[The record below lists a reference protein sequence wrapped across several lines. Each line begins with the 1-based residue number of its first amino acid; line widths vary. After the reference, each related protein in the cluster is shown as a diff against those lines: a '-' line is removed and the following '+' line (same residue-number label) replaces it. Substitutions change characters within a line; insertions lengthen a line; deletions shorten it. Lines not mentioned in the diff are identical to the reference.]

1 MTGGLGLCRV
11 QRLAAA
17 QGEPTW
23 TVVGQ
28 DHRVVE
34 PAEEYLEY
42 LRARQMSPNTVK
54 SYARALALWWQYLG
68 AFELRWDAVTLQD
81 FGGFL
86 TWLRSGDQPRV
97 TSIER
102 RQARF
107 SESTIAVRLAAVIS
121 CYDYHLL
128 NGVDAGRDLH
138 RITHRGGSGYKPLL
152 EHIARRKGRRETVIR
167 VRQRG
172 RATAPVLTPGQIEL
186 ICDACASW
194 DSEAHEWR
202 GSVRNRLLWALLAET
217 GLRLG
222 EALGLQHRDWHTGVG
237 DTPFVE
243 VVPREHR
250 HGVRVKGGYRRV
262 YVSDELDRLYGEHV
276 WRLCEVGADLATDDF
291 DAGYVFVN
299 LDREP
304 RFAPWRPESVYD
316 LVSRLRGE
324 LSGRVPPE
332 WTPHWLRHSHA
343 SALLL
348 SGVPVHVV
356 SRRLG
361 HADVQTTLNTYAHV
375 TEDADMRSVSEW
387 RAFTAGWHA
396 VSAVEQQIGPCS

>member
-1 MTGGLGLCRV
+1 V
-11 QRLAAA
+11 QRLALP

-23 TVVGQ
+23 TVLGR
-28 DHRVVE
+28 DHRVIE

-68 AFELRWDAVTLQD
+68 LFELRWDAVTLQD

-86 TWLRSGDQPRV
+86 TWLRSGDEPTV

-102 RQARF
+102 RPARF

-128 NGVDAGRDLH
+128 NGVDASRDLH
-138 RITHRGGSGYKPLL
+138 RITHRGGARYKPLL
-152 EHIARRKGRRETVIR
+152 EHIASRNGRRESVIR
-167 VRQRG
+167 VRRRG
-172 RATAPVLTPGQIEL
+172 LRAAPVLTPSQIEL
-186 ICDACASW
+186 ICDACARW
-194 DSEAHEWR
+194 DDDAREWR

-222 EALGLQHRDWHTGVG
+222 EALGLQHRDWHTGCG

-243 VVPREHR
+243 VVPREHP
-250 HGVRVKGGYRRV
+250 HAVRAKGGYRRV

-276 WRLCEVGADLATDDF
+276 WRLCEAGADLGTDDF

-316 LVSRLRGE
+316 LVARLRDQLAGQ
-324 LSGRVPPE
+324 VPPE

-348 SGVPVHVV
+348 SGVHVHVV

-375 TEDADMRSVSEW
+375 SEDAEMRALADWKS
-387 RAFTAGWHA
+387 FTAGWR
-396 VSAVEQQIGPCS
+396 IGVATDNAGTSS

>member
-1 MTGGLGLCRV
+1 
-11 QRLAAA
+11 
-17 QGEPTW
+17 
-23 TVVGQ
+23 
-28 DHRVVE
+28 
-34 PAEEYLEY
+34 
-42 LRARQMSPNTVK
+42 
-54 SYARALALWWQYLG
+54 
-68 AFELRWDAVTLQD
+68 VTLQD

-102 RQARF
+102 RPARF
-107 SESTIAVRLAAVIS
+107 SEATIAVRLAAVIS

-128 NGVDAGRDLH
+128 NGVTAGRDLH
-138 RITHRGGSGYKPLL
+138 RITHRGGSSYKPLL
-152 EHIARRKGRRETVIR
+152 EHIARRKGRRETVVR
-167 VRQRG
+167 VRQHG
-172 RATAPVLTPGQIEL
+172 RATAPVLTPRQIEL
-186 ICDACASW
+186 ICEACASW
-194 DSEAHEWR
+194 DGAAREWR
-202 GSVRNRLLWALLAET
+202 GSVRNRLLWSLLAET

-222 EALGLQHRDWHTGVG
+222 EALGLQHRDWHTGCG

-243 VVPREHR
+243 VVSREHP
-250 HGVRVKGGYRRV
+250 HGVRVKGRSRRV

-276 WRLCEVGADLATDDF
+276 WRLCEAGADLATDDF

-316 LVSRLRGE
+316 LVARLRGQ
-324 LSGRVPPE
+324 LSGQVPAE

-361 HADVQTTLNTYAHV
+361 HGDVQTTLNTYAHV
-375 TEDADMRSVSEW
+375 SEDADMRALADW
-387 RAFTAGWHA
+387 KTFTAGWRVGA
-396 VSAVEQQIGPCS
+396 AAAGQAGVCW